1 LEHFS
6 ETCFR
11 ICRRRVSLKEIHRS
25 IEGGTAV
32 PTVRRADFLMA
43 LAYAT
48 DLATGHPR
56 DFALRSCVLA
66 MRFVDVL
73 GLDESIQRKVYHQA
87 LLRYIG
93 CNADSHLLAAAW
105 GDEIALRR
113 DIHHIDIGNRD
124 EFVQIFVRAITR
136 KLAGTSP
143 DELAK
148 AIERGLAEG
157 PQVNIPILAGH
168 CEVAQRIAER
178 IGLPEDIR
186 ESLGQIYER
195 WDGKGLPRGLSGEAV
210 KFPVRLVTLAQGA
223 IALTDHLGF
232 ETMKA
237 KIAERAGG
245 GYEAELAETFLAH
258 CEQLMRGLDGPVDRE
273 TILAI
278 EPLPHAMLD
287 EANCEEAYLAIADMI
302 DMRMP
307 FTFGHSRAVAALAE
321 AAAKRIGLPAADVRA
336 LRWAAYT
343 HDIGELAVPVSTWMR
358 AGELT
363 ERETDAARLHPYHGE
378 RALLPLGD
386 DGRSVAALVLRHHER
401 LDGTGYH
408 RYAKAND
415 LSPAA
420 RILAAAE
427 AFQTARETRPYRPA
441 LTNVAAASKLRA
453 AVRDGRLCPEAAEA
467 VLASAGQPARREPTT
482 HLSGLT
488 PREIEVLRLIAAG
501 LTAKE
506 AARQLEIAPKT
517 ADNHIQSL
525 YAKIGVTTRA
535 AAALYALER
544 GLVQGGAFAA

>member
-1 LEHFS
+1 M
-6 ETCFR
+6 T
-11 ICRRRVSLKEIHRS
+11 
-25 IEGGTAV
+25 TPA
-32 PTVRRADFLMA
+32 VRRADFLMA

-48 DLATGHPR
+48 DLATGHSR

-66 MRFVDVL
+66 VRFAEVL
-73 GLDESIQRKVYHQA
+73 RLDESMRRKVYHQA

-93 CNADSHLLAAAW
+93 CNADTHLLAAAW
-105 GDEIALRR
+105 GDEITLRR
-113 DIHHIDIGNRD
+113 ELHYIDMGNRQ
-124 EFVQIFVRAITR
+124 EFVEVLVRAITR
-136 KLAGTSP
+136 KFTGASAE
-143 DELAK
+143 ELAK
-148 AIERGLAEG
+148 EVERGLAQG
-157 PQVNIPILAGH
+157 PQVNVPILSGH

-178 IGLPEDIR
+178 IGLPEPIR
-186 ESLGQIYER
+186 ENLGQIYER

-210 KFPVRLVTLAQGA
+210 KFPVRLVTLAQDA
-223 IALTDHLGF
+223 IALTDLHGF

-245 GYEAELAETFLAH
+245 AYEAELTAPFLEH

-287 EANCEEAYLAIADMI
+287 EADCEEAYLAIADMI

-307 FTFGHSRAVAALAE
+307 FTFGHSRAVAALA
-321 AAAKRIGLPAADVRA
+321 AAAGKSAALPAADIRA

-343 HDIGELAVPVSTWMR
+343 HDIGELATPVSTWMR
-358 AGELT
+358 AGALT

-378 RALLPLGD
+378 RALLPLGG
-386 DGRSVAALVLRHHER
+386 DGKSVAALVLRHHER

-408 RYAKAND
+408 RYAKASD

-427 AFQTARETRPYRPA
+427 AFQTAREARPYRAA
-441 LTNVAAASKLRA
+441 LGDNAAASKLRS
-453 AVRDGRLCPEAAEA
+453 AVREGKLCPEAVEA
-467 VLASAGQPARREPTT
+467 VLASAGQPARRDTAER
-482 HLSGLT
+482 LAGLT

-501 LTAKE
+501 NTAKE
-506 AARQLEIAPKT
+506 AARQLDIAPKT

-525 YAKIGVTTRA
+525 YSKIGVTTRA

-544 GLVQGGAFAA
+544 GLVQGGMSAA